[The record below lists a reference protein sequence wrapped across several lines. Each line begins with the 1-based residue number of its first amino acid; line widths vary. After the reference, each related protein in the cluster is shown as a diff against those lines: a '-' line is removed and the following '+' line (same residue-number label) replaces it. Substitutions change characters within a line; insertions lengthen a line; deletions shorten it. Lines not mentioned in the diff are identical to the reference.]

1 MGHKFVGLLQL
12 CWKLLQVVRSFCLV
26 KPLDYFVPVPTRHWA
41 NFPRWVVGILFI
53 CLFLTG
59 CVGASNGPGDG
70 VPATAVPTN
79 NSTALNTAAPSVSPA
94 AEISPTNTVP
104 PSPIPTETAVPQ
116 LDLSLKSEDVFLYP
130 IPHIYAGERV
140 TFQVVAHVPPNVDPQ
155 SVTVHVL
162 VNYQDVVEGTLN
174 GRNLAGDAV
183 GLFEWAWDTT
193 DEAGE
198 HLVHIIL
205 DRHDTI
211 TVGDENRENNQVELN
226 VPVLDPVT
234 LPPFERNATWV
245 TAETNCCTIHVV
257 SGTAAYRDLPEL
269 VTQVEAGVQQ
279 AALRLEEELSRKID
293 VYLIDRVIGQ
303 GGYAGNAIVISY
315 LDRHYASHG
324 FEQVL
329 IHEAVHIIDRQF
341 APERI
346 TFMAEGLAVWGSGG
360 HYKAEDIEQR
370 AAALVALNQYIPL
383 TDLIDNFYP
392 VQHEIGYLEAAGFVN
407 YLIETY
413 GWPQFKQFYADV
425 TAGDAATMSQA
436 VDLNLQQ
443 YFGVTLAQAEANWL
457 AYLASLPENRTVL
470 VDLQTTIRYYNVMRR
485 YQQFYDPTAYFL
497 TAWLPFPGALQTD
510 GNPADLTRHPQDEI
524 NVTLEVMLQAAD
536 LALRA
541 GDFNKANV
549 LLDSVTRVL
558 DNDGV
563 FIDPLAASYLD
574 LVRLLSKQGYEVHA
588 VSLEGDRAVV
598 QASAVNTAVLT
609 QLTLVLSGQSWIL
622 SN

>member
-1 MGHKFVGLLQL
+1 MSRKFLAFTVL
-12 CWKLLQVVRSFCLV
+12 FAFLV
-26 KPLDYFVPVPTRHWA
+26 MAGCNTSTNLPDTAVPPTAVANNPTLPPDTAVPLPSPTAELPPTHTASPSPVPT
-41 NFPRWVVGILFI
+41 
-53 CLFLTG
+53 
-59 CVGASNGPGDG
+59 D
-70 VPATAVPTN
+70 TAVP
-79 NSTALNTAAPSVSPA
+79 
-94 AEISPTNTVP
+94 
-104 PSPIPTETAVPQ
+104 PQ
-116 LDLSLKSEDVFLYP
+116 PDLAIQHDDVFLYP
-130 IPHIYAGERV
+130 VPHVYAGDRV
-140 TFQVVAHVPPNVDPQ
+140 TFQVLAHVPPNVDPQ

-162 VNYQDVVEGTLN
+162 VNYQDVAEGTLSA
-174 GRNLAGDAV
+174 RNLAGDAV

-198 HLVHIIL
+198 HLVHVIL
-205 DRHDTI
+205 DRYDTV

-226 VPVLDPVT
+226 VTVRDPLT
-234 LPPFERNATWV
+234 LPPNERNATWV
-245 TAETNCCTIHVV
+245 SAETNCCTIHVV

-269 VTQVEAGVQQ
+269 LVQVETGVQQ

-315 LDRHYASHG
+315 LDRQYASRG

-360 HYKAEDIEQR
+360 HYKPEEIDQR
-370 AAALVALNQYIPL
+370 AAALVAINQYVPL
-383 TDLIDNFYP
+383 AELIDNFYP
-392 VQHEIGYLEAAGFVN
+392 VQHEIGYLEAAGFVS
-407 YLIETY
+407 YLIDTY
-413 GWPQFKQFYADV
+413 GWPRFKQFYADV
-425 TAGDAATMSQA
+425 TAEDATTMSSA

-457 AYLASLPENRTVL
+457 AYLSSLPEDREEL

-485 YQQFYDPTAYFL
+485 YQRFYDPTAYFL
-497 TAWLPFPGALQTD
+497 TAWLPYPGALRTD

-536 LALRA
+536 TALRI
-541 GDFNKANV
+541 GDYNKANV
-549 LLDSVTRVL
+549 LLDSITRVL

-563 FIDPLAASYLD
+563 FIDPLAASYLS
-574 LVRLLSKQGYEVHA
+574 LVRSLSSEGYETQSVL
-588 VSLEGDRAVV
+588 LEGERAIV
-598 QASAVNTAVLT
+598 QASTVGTAVLT
-609 QLTLVLSGQSWIL
+609 QLTLTLSGQNWIL